1 MIRNILQVHLD
12 PFTHQRMRKGVAD
25 TPARPLHWSISFLKL
40 FILMSVLV
48 SACGGLT
55 IPGAQEGAVPRPSFL
70 PDSQIPTTGVQTTYD
85 FFQRSN
91 QLKTIRFDRISIE
104 AGLSQ
109 SVITTIYQDNQGF
122 MWFGTQ
128 DGLNRYDGYEF
139 KVFKQDPE
147 NPYSLSSDFILS
159 IFEDKSGTLWIGTN
173 GGGLNMFNRETEQFT
188 PYLNDPSDPDS
199 LSSNFVSE
207 IFEDH
212 EGTLWIGTIG
222 GGLDQM
228 DRERGRFIHYQND
241 PEDPKSL
248 GANNVT
254 SIYEDSEGTL
264 WIGTNPG
271 GLNRFDREKNLF
283 TVYLNDPDDPQ
294 SISSNNVT
302 SIMEDRAGMLWIGT
316 NNAGLNR
323 FDREKE
329 TFLSIQNNPQDPQSL
344 SHNNVTAI
352 LEDRASVIWV
362 ATNGGGLNQFER
374 KTRSFIQHQYDPK
387 NAQSLSSD
395 QVFSLYED
403 RAGVLWIGTFGGSL
417 NKFDPEKHKFVLYQ
431 SDPENPNS
439 LNNNQVWAIHEDRQ
453 GTLWIGTNGSGLNR
467 LDRET
472 GEWRHYL
479 NDPRNRKSLS
489 DDWVQSI
496 YEDQEGFLWIGT
508 AAGGLNRFD
517 PVTEEF
523 VAYSNLPTILT
534 ILEDRSGVLWVG
546 SLGGGLN
553 KFDRETEQFSAYLTD
568 NNDPFSLT
576 GNTVSILYEDRDGEL
591 WVGTYNGLNR
601 FDRETE
607 RFIRYQTTNDPTS
620 LVSNA
625 VLSIH
630 QDQKGTLW
638 IGTAGGLDKFDPTIE
653 GFIHYREKD
662 GLPNEFI
669 YGILEDDLGNLW
681 LSTNKGLAKFDPERE
696 TFKSFD
702 VDDGLQSNEFNQGA
716 YFKNANGEM
725 FFGGIEGFNAFY
737 PDQITDNPYNP
748 PIVITEFQLFNESI
762 EIGSDSPLQ
771 KPINETEEMTLS
783 YQDDFFSFE
792 FASLHYSR
800 PEENQY
806 AYIMENLD
814 KDWNYVGTRRFAGY
828 TNVPPGEYTFRV
840 IGSNRDGIWNEAGAS
855 IKILVTPPFWQTWW
869 FRIVLA
875 VVLIGGTFGYFALR
889 IRASEAQ
896 RRQLEILVDERT
908 KELRHTLDELKRSKE
923 AAEAAN
929 RAKSVFLANMSHEL
943 RTPLN
948 AILGFSQLM
957 IRTSEFKGDGSSKL
971 SPEQQE
977 NLEVVMRSGEHLL
990 GLINDVL
997 EMSKIEAGR
1006 ATLNEHNF
1014 NLHRMLEG
1022 LEEMFRLRAREKDVT
1037 LTFRRS
1043 PDVPKYVM
1051 ADEGKL
1057 RQVLMNLLGN
1067 AVKFTQAGKIELR
1080 IHLLDEDK
1088 TQIQAGDGA
1097 DNMTH
1102 STPTLLFEVE
1112 DTGPGIAP
1120 DELVTIFDPFVQAT
1134 SGYEAQEGTG
1144 LGLSISQQ
1152 FAGLMGGEISVQ
1164 SQLNEGSTF
1173 TLKVPVRVQDISA
1186 LQRETPLHRVI
1197 GVEAG
1202 QPVYRLL
1209 IVDDKEV
1216 NRQLLVKILSPLG
1229 FELREAT
1236 NGQEAIQIWEEW
1248 EPHLIWLD
1256 MRMPIMDGYEAT
1268 RRIKATTRGQATVI
1282 VALTA
1287 SALEEDRVIILSE
1300 GCDAYIR
1307 KPFREEEIFNA
1318 LDKHLGVR
1326 FIYEE
1331 ISPEELQERM
1341 MSADKRRTE
1350 LRTRSELLQSLEG
1363 LPKSWI
1369 TDLEQATILG
1379 DLGSL
1384 ETVIYKIREKETA
1397 LADVLADLAR
1407 NFNHDGILK
1416 LIKEVKHVD
1425 E

>member
-1 MIRNILQVHLD
+1 MPVHLD
-12 PFTHQRMRKGVAD
+12 PFILKQTVRKSTKFSPSA
-25 TPARPLHWSISFLKL
+25 PHWQNRLVKL
-40 FILMSVLV
+40 FILASLLVACTGPMS
-48 SACGGLT
+48 SSS
-55 IPGAQEGAVPRPSFL
+55 QEGSVPRPSFL
-70 PDSQIPTTGVQTTYD
+70 PDSQIPATGVQATPD
-85 FFQRSN
+85 MLQRSD
-91 QLKTIRFDRISIE
+91 QLKTIRFDHISIE
-104 AGLSQ
+104 EGLSQ
-109 SVITTIYQDNQGF
+109 SVVTAIYQDSQGF

-139 KVFKQDPE
+139 KIFKQDAE
-147 NPYSLSSDFILS
+147 NPNGLSSDYILS
-159 IFEDKSGTLWIGTN
+159 IFEDSAGALWIGTN
-173 GGGLNMFNRETEQFT
+173 GGGLNKFDRETEQFT
-188 PYLNDPSDPDS
+188 TYQSNPSDPDS
-199 LSSNFVSE
+199 ISSNFVNV

-212 EGTLWIGTIG
+212 EGTLWIGTAG
-222 GGLDQM
+222 GGLDQL
-228 DRERGRFIHYQND
+228 DRETGRFVHFQNN
-241 PEDPKSL
+241 PEDPQSL
-248 GANNVT
+248 GANNVI

-264 WIGTNPG
+264 WIGTTGG
-271 GLNRFDREKNLF
+271 GLNCFDREQNLF
-283 TVYLNDPDDPQ
+283 TVYQNDTDDPQ

-302 SIMEDRAGMLWIGT
+302 SILEDRAGMLWIGT

-323 FDREKE
+323 FDREKG

-344 SHNNVTAI
+344 SNNSVTAI

-362 ATNGGGLNQFER
+362 ATYGGGLNQFDR
-374 KTRSFIQHQYDPK
+374 KTRSFIRHQSDPK
-387 NAQSLSSD
+387 NSQSLSND
-395 QVFSLYED
+395 QLLSLYED
-403 RAGVLWIGTFGGSL
+403 RAGVLWIGSFGGGL

-431 SDPENPNS
+431 ADPENPNG
-439 LNNNQVWAIHEDRQ
+439 LNSNSIWAIYEDGQ
-453 GTLWIGTNGSGLNR
+453 GVLWIGTNGGGLNR

-479 NDPRNRKSLS
+479 NDPENRRSLS
-489 DDWVQSI
+489 HDWVMSI
-496 YEDQEGFLWIGT
+496 HEDREGNLWIGT
-508 AAGGLNRFD
+508 AAGGLNFFDQEREEFIAYGNMPSILDIFEDQNGELWVTSLGAGLNRFD
-517 PVTEEF
+517 RKTEEF
-523 VAYSNLPTILT
+523 IPY
-534 ILEDRSGVLWVG
+534 
-546 SLGGGLN
+546 LN
-553 KFDRETEQFSAYLTD
+553 DA
-568 NNDPFSLT
+568 NDPFSISA
-576 GNTVSILYEDRDGEL
+576 NTVNVLYEDRDGYL

-607 RFIRYQTTNDPTS
+607 RFIRYQTTSDSTS
-620 LVSNA
+620 LVNNA

-630 QDQKGTLW
+630 QDQSGTLW
-638 IGTAGGLDKFDPTIE
+638 IGTAGGLDKFDPSIE
-653 GFIHYREKD
+653 GFKHYREKD

-669 YGILEDDLGNLW
+669 YGILEDDDGNLW
-681 LSTNKGLAKFDPERE
+681 LSTNKGIAKFDPEKE
-696 TFKSFD
+696 TFESFD
-702 VDDGLQSNEFNQGA
+702 VNDGLQSNEFNQGA
-716 YFKNANGEM
+716 YFKNSSGEM

-737 PDQITDNPYNP
+737 PDQITDNFYTP
-748 PIVITEFQLFNESI
+748 PIVITDFQLFNETV
-762 EIGSDSPLQ
+762 EIGDDTPLQ
-771 KPINETEEMTLS
+771 KPIDQTTEMTLS

-792 FASLHYSR
+792 FAALHYSR

-855 IKILVTPPFWQTWW
+855 INITVTPPVWQTWW
-869 FRIVLA
+869 FRIVMA
-875 VVLIGGTFGYFALR
+875 VVLIGGTFGGFTLR
-889 IRASEAQ
+889 LRAIESQ
-896 RRQLEILVDERT
+896 RRHLEIQVDERT
-908 KELRHTLDELKRSKE
+908 KELRHTLDQLKRSKE

-957 IRTSEFKGDGSSKL
+957 IRSSASKGDGSSKL
-971 SPEQQE
+971 SPDQQE

-1006 ATLNEHNF
+1006 STLNEHNF
-1014 NLHRMLEG
+1014 NLHRLLEG
-1022 LEEMFRLRAREKDVT
+1022 LEEMFSLRAREKDVT
-1037 LTFRRS
+1037 LTFNCS
-1043 PDVPKYVM
+1043 HDVPKYVM

-1057 RQVLMNLLGN
+1057 RQILMNLLGN
-1067 AVKFTQAGKIELR
+1067 AVKFTRAGEIEVR
-1080 IHLLDEDK
+1080 IHLLEDEK
-1088 TQIQAGDGA
+1088 EQAQIEDHVDNIKQAY
-1097 DNMTH
+1097 
-1102 STPTLLFEVE
+1102 PKLCFEVE
-1112 DTGPGIAP
+1112 DTGPGISP
-1120 DELVTIFDPFVQAT
+1120 EELDTIFDPFVQAA
-1134 SGYEAQEGTG
+1134 SGHEAHEGTG

-1152 FAGLMGGEISVQ
+1152 FARLMGGDITVKSI
-1164 SQLNEGSTF
+1164 LDAGSTF
-1173 TLKVPVRVQDISA
+1173 TLEVPVRVQDISA
-1186 LQRETPLHRVI
+1186 LQSEFPYRRVV
-1197 GVEAG
+1197 GVEPG
-1202 QPVYRLL
+1202 QPKYRLL

-1216 NRQLLVKILSPLG
+1216 NRQLLRKFLSPLG

-1331 ISPEELQERM
+1331 ISPEELHDRM
-1341 MSADKRRTE
+1341 ISADMQLPD
-1350 LRTRSELLQSLEG
+1350 LRTRSELLKSLEG
-1363 LPKSWI
+1363 LPESLI
-1369 TDLEQATILG
+1369 SDLEQATVLG
-1379 DLGSL
+1379 DLDSL
-1384 ETVIYKIREKETA
+1384 GMVIYKIREKDIA
-1397 LADVLADLAR
+1397 LADVLADLAH

-1416 LIKEVKHVD
+1416 LIREAKLTNE
-1425 E
+1425 

>member
-1 MIRNILQVHLD
+1 MIYKILLVHLD
-12 PFTHQRMRKGVAD
+12 PLILKRALKKSAKYLPGPF
-25 TPARPLHWSISFLKL
+25 HWRISIVKV
-40 FILMSVLV
+40 FILVSVLA
-48 SACGGLT
+48 SACSGLT
-55 IPGAQEGAVPRPSFL
+55 SSSDQEGSVPRPSFL
-70 PDSQIPTTGVQTTYD
+70 PDSQIPTTGIQTTYD
-85 FFQRSN
+85 MLQRSN
-91 QLKTIRFDRISIE
+91 LLKTIRFDRISIE
-104 AGLSQ
+104 EGLSQ
-109 SVITTIYQDNQGF
+109 SVITTIFQDSQGF

-139 KVFKQDPE
+139 KIFKQDVE
-147 NPYSLSSDFILS
+147 NPYGLTADFILS
-159 IFEDKSGTLWIGTN
+159 IFEDSAGALWIGTN
-173 GGGLNMFNRETEQFT
+173 GGGLNKFDRETEQFT
-188 PYLNDPSDPDS
+188 PYFNDPTDPDS
-199 LSSNFVSE
+199 LSSNFVNE
-207 IFEDH
+207 VYEDH
-212 EGTLWIGTIG
+212 EGTLWIGTDG
-222 GGLDQM
+222 GGLNQL
-228 DRERGRFIHYQND
+228 DRETGRFIHFQND
-241 PEDPKSL
+241 PENPQSL
-248 GANNVT
+248 GANTVT
-254 SIYEDSEGTL
+254 AIYEDSEGIL
-264 WIGTNPG
+264 WIGTNEG
-271 GLNRFDREKNLF
+271 GLNRFDRETNLF
-283 TVYLNDPDDPQ
+283 TIYQNDPKDSQ
-294 SISSNNVT
+294 SISSNYVT
-302 SIMEDRAGMLWIGT
+302 SIIEDRAGMLWIGT

-323 FDREKE
+323 FDREKG
-329 TFLSIQNNPQDPQSL
+329 TFLSIRNNPHDPQSL
-344 SHNNVTAI
+344 SNNTVTAI

-362 ATNGGGLNQFER
+362 ATNGGGLNQFDR
-374 KTRSFIQHQYDPK
+374 KTRSFIRYQYDPK
-387 NAQSLSSD
+387 SSQGLSND

-403 RAGVLWIGTFGGSL
+403 RAGVLWIGTFGAGL

-439 LNNNQVWAIHEDRQ
+439 LNNNQIWAIREDRQ
-453 GTLWIGTNGSGLNR
+453 GVLWIGTNGSGLNR

-472 GEWRHYL
+472 GEWRHYR
-479 NDPRNRKSLS
+479 NDPNNRKSLS
-489 DDWVQSI
+489 NDWVQSI
-496 YEDQEGFLWIGT
+496 YEDREGNLWIGT
-508 AAGGLNRFD
+508 AMGSLNRFNRE
-517 PVTEEF
+517 TQEF
-523 VAYSNLPTILT
+523 TAYGNLPTILT
-534 ILEDRSGVLWVG
+534 ILEDQSGVLWVG
-546 SLGGGLN
+546 SLGGGLSR
-553 KFDRETEQFSAYLTD
+553 FDQETEQFSTYLTD
-568 NNDPFSLT
+568 NNDPFSIT
-576 GNTVSILYEDRDGEL
+576 GNAISILYEDREGQL

-601 FDRETE
+601 FDPETE
-607 RFIRYQTTNDPTS
+607 QFIRYQTTGDPTS

-669 YGILEDDLGNLW
+669 YGILEDDDGNLW
-681 LSTNKGLAKFDPERE
+681 MSTNKGIAKFNPEKE

-702 VDDGLQSNEFNQGA
+702 SNDGLQSNEFNQGA
-716 YFKNANGEM
+716 YLKSSSGEM

-737 PDQITDNPYNP
+737 PDQITDNIYNP
-748 PIVITEFQLFNESI
+748 PIVITEFQLFNETV
-762 EIGSDSPLQ
+762 EIGSDTPLK
-771 KPINETEEMTLS
+771 KPIDQTTEMTLS

-792 FASLHYSR
+792 FAALHYSR
-800 PEENQY
+800 PEENRY

-855 IKILVTPPFWQTWW
+855 INIIVTPPFWQTWW

-875 VVLIGGTFGYFALR
+875 VVVIGGTFGGFALR
-889 IRASEAQ
+889 VRAIESQ
-896 RRQLEILVDERT
+896 RRHLEVLVDERT
-908 KELRHTLDELKRSKE
+908 KELRHTLGELKRSKE

-957 IRTSEFKGDGSSKL
+957 IRSPDYKGDGSSKL
-971 SPEQQE
+971 SPDQQE

-1022 LEEMFRLRAREKDVT
+1022 LEEMFGLRAREKDVI
-1037 LTFRRS
+1037 LTFIRS

-1067 AVKFTQAGKIELR
+1067 AVKFIQSGKIELH
-1080 IHLLDEDK
+1080 IQLLAEGK
-1088 TQIQAGDGA
+1088 SQALAGDGT
-1097 DNMTH
+1097 DHILH
-1102 STPTLLFEVE
+1102 STPELLFEIE

-1120 DELVTIFDPFVQAT
+1120 DELKTIFDPFVQAA

-1152 FAGLMGGEISVQ
+1152 FARLMGGDITVQ
-1164 SQLNEGSTF
+1164 STLGEGSTF
-1173 TLKVPVRVQDISA
+1173 TLKVPIRVQDVSA
-1186 LQRETPLHRVI
+1186 LQREIALRRVI
-1197 GVEAG
+1197 GVEPG
-1202 QPVYRLL
+1202 QPKYRLL
-1209 IVDDKEV
+1209 IVDDKQV

-1236 NGQEAIQIWEEW
+1236 NGQEAIRVWEEW

-1326 FIYEE
+1326 FLYEDVA
-1331 ISPEELQERM
+1331 PEDVQARM
-1341 MSADKRRTE
+1341 IGTDKQ
-1350 LRTRSELLQSLEG
+1350 LPGIRTRVELLESLEG
-1363 LPKSWI
+1363 LPQSWI
-1369 TDLEQATILG
+1369 SDLEQATVLG

-1384 ETVIYKIREKETA
+1384 ETVIYKIREKDMA
-1397 LADVLADLAR
+1397 LAEVLAELAR

-1416 LIKEVKHVD
+1416 LIREAKHTN